1 MPIDLQVEL
10 AAIKMVDK
18 ARGDL
23 FAVILPDRSLIV
35 QAVETMHD
43 AESTRDVGVP
53 GYFAVT
59 KNKPEELWIRTHRY
73 GIFTQCR
80 FPGSFPPSCPNCAWT
95 LEVADEK
102 FVCEECGFT
111 T

>member
-1 MPIDLQVEL
+1 MPIDLQVEP

-18 ARGDL
+18 ERGDL

-35 QAVETMHD
+35 QAVETMDD
-43 AESTRDVGVP
+43 ADSTRDAAVP
-53 GYFAVT
+53 GYFATT
-59 KNKPEELWIRTHRY
+59 KDKPEELWIRTHSY

-80 FPGSFPPSCPNCAWT
+80 FWFFSASCPNCGWT
-95 LEVADEK
+95 LKVTDEK
-102 FVCEECGFT
+102 FVCEECKFT